1 MSFFPAGKVFLL
13 ACAAVCLL
21 TAPHALAFRTVIVD
35 AGHGGHD
42 RGGIPGQRVSEK
54 EVALDVAKRLKGYLQ
69 RGGVNVV
76 MTRSGDYFVPL
87 GRRTAIAAQYRDA
100 VFVSV
105 HFNSTPSNPNARGIE
120 TYYFSPKAFS
130 LASAIH
136 YRVVR
141 TAGTGDRGIR
151 RRGFYVLRKN
161 RVPAVLLEL
170 GFLTNAGEARM
181 AKSAG
186 YRDKLA
192 KTIAE
197 GILSRR

>member
-1 MSFFPAGKVFLL
+1 MRFFAVGRFFVLVSVAFILV
-13 ACAAVCLL
+13 AA
-21 TAPHALAFRTVIVD
+21 PKALAFRTVIVD

-42 RGGIPGQRVSEK
+42 RGGIPGQRVAEK
-54 EVALDVAKRLKGYLQ
+54 EMALDVAKRLKGHLQ
-69 RGGVNVV
+69 RGGLKVV

-87 GRRTAIAAQYRDA
+87 GTRTAMASQYRDA
-100 VFVSV
+100 VFVSI
-105 HFNSTPSNPNARGIE
+105 HFNATPSNPNARGIE
-120 TYYFSPKAFS
+120 TYYFSPSAFG
-130 LASAIH
+130 LTAAIH

-141 TAGTGDRGIR
+141 AAGTGDRGIR

-161 RVPAVLLEL
+161 RVPAVLCEL

-181 AKSAG
+181 VKSAG

-192 KTIAE
+192 KAIAE